1 MLHNNPFSDPGFK
14 LQIVLLT
21 LAPAFLSAGIY
32 FTLKHLVITFG
43 ESFSRLR
50 PKWYTW
56 IFISCDIFSI
66 LLQGAGGGIASAA
79 TNTQKSL
86 LDAGNDLMIAGLAF
100 QVFTLCLFGLLAG
113 EYFFRV
119 WKHKNELNPATFELR
134 RTLRFR
140 LFLGA
145 LALAYVAI
153 LMRCVYRVAEMAGGW
168 GNSIMQDEAMFTG
181 LDSL

>member
-1 MLHNNPFSDPGFK
+1 MLHSNPYSDAGFK

-21 LAPAFLSAGIY
+21 LAPAFLTAGIY

-43 ESFSRLR
+43 QSFSRLR
-50 PKWYTW
+50 PQHYTY

-79 TNTQKSL
+79 SDSQKSL
-86 LDAGNDLMIAGLAF
+86 LDAGNDLMITGLAF
-100 QVFTLCLFGLLAG
+100 QVFTLVLFGCLAT
-113 EYFFRV
+113 EYFVRV

-134 RTLRFR
+134 RSMRFR

-145 LALAYVAI
+145 LALAYFTI
-153 LMRCVYRVAEMAGGW
+153 LIRCVYRVAELAGGW
-168 GNSIMQDEAMFTG
+168 GNPIMQDEALFTG